1 MSLVCDRE
9 TQFTLERT
17 QWLESA
23 GWKVRADGT
32 CTHPRLHWPWPFWFA
47 LRLQLEADRGGKELI
62 HKSLRE
68 EVWP

>member
-1 MSLVCDRE
+1 VTVIVERE

-17 QWLESA
+17 AWLESA
-23 GWKVRADGT
+23 GWTVRADGT

-47 LRLQLEADRGGKELI
+47 LRLQTETFKGMQDPI
-62 HKSLRE
+62 HKSMRE